1 MPSRT
6 FNPYSSAPPPPA
18 SLPDFI
24 IPGKSIQPISNADAG
39 LLIDSFLSS
48 QDGKILTLHRLA
60 DHLLGRT
67 QSTDNQEIEE
77 LEHVLEE
84 ERRREGGVLQAQPDD
99 EERGQE
105 MQVDEVQE
113 QADEGMPTIETDKK
127 KARKEERRLK
137 KEREKEKRKRDDKKG
152 NVDTAVEEKES
163 AVVEDK
169 AKKEKLHKKDS
180 GRRKEKKQKTK
191 EKH

>member
-1 MPSRT
+1 
-6 FNPYSSAPPPPA
+6 
-18 SLPDFI
+18 
-24 IPGKSIQPISNADAG
+24 
-39 LLIDSFLSS
+39 LIDSFLFS

-99 EERGQE
+99 EEGLQE
-105 MQVDEVQE
+105 MQVDEGYE
-113 QADEGMPTIETDKK
+113 RGNEGVPTIEMDKK

-137 KEREKEKRKRDDKKG
+137 KERGKEKRKRDDKEG
-152 NVDTAVEEKES
+152 EIETAGVENQS
-163 AVVEDK
+163 AVVDK
-169 AKKEKLHKKDS
+169 KAINGKLHKKDS
-180 GRRKEKKQKTK
+180 ERRKEKKPKK

>member
-1 MPSRT
+1 MPPRT

-24 IPGKSIQPISNADAG
+24 IPEKSIQPISNADAG
-39 LLIDSFLSS
+39 LLIDSFLFS

-99 EERGQE
+99 EEGLQE
-105 MQVDEVQE
+105 MQVDEGYKRG
-113 QADEGMPTIETDKK
+113 DEGVPTIEMDKK

-137 KEREKEKRKRDDKKG
+137 KERGKEKRKRDDKEG
-152 NVDTAVEEKES
+152 EIETAGVENQP
-163 AVVEDK
+163 AVVDK
-169 AKKEKLHKKDS
+169 KAINGKLHKKDS
-180 GRRKEKKQKTK
+180 ERRKEKKPKK

>member
-1 MPSRT
+1 MPPRT

-24 IPGKSIQPISNADAG
+24 IPEKSIQPISNADAG
-39 LLIDSFLSS
+39 LLIDSFLFS

-60 DHLLGRT
+60 DHVLGRT

-99 EERGQE
+99 EEGLQE
-105 MQVDEVQE
+105 MQVDEGYE
-113 QADEGMPTIETDKK
+113 RGNEGVPTIEMDKK

-137 KEREKEKRKRDDKKG
+137 KERGKEKRKRDDKEG
-152 NVDTAVEEKES
+152 EIETAGVENQS
-163 AVVEDK
+163 AVVDK
-169 AKKEKLHKKDS
+169 KAINGKLHKKDS
-180 GRRKEKKQKTK
+180 ERRKEKKPKK

>member
-18 SLPDFI
+18 SLPDFV
-24 IPGKSIQPISNADAG
+24 IPEKSIQPISNADAG

-67 QSTDNQEIEE
+67 QITDNQEVEE
-77 LEHVLEE
+77 LENALEE
-84 ERRREGGVLQAQPDD
+84 ERRREGGVIQVQPDD
-99 EERGQE
+99 EEREQEMLVDEGQE
-105 MQVDEVQE
+105 RGDKIV
-113 QADEGMPTIETDKK
+113 PTIETDKK

-137 KEREKEKRKRDDKKG
+137 KEREKEKRNRDDK
-152 NVDTAVEEKES
+152 
-163 AVVEDK
+163 EDK
-169 AKKEKLHKKDS
+169 VDMAGKEDQPDKVHEKASKERLHKKD
-180 GRRKEKKQKTK
+180 GERRKEKKQKTK

>member
-18 SLPDFI
+18 SLPDFV
-24 IPGKSIQPISNADAG
+24 IPEKSIQPISNADAG
-39 LLIDSFLSS
+39 LLIDSFLFS

-99 EERGQE
+99 EEGLQE
-105 MQVDEVQE
+105 MQI
-113 QADEGMPTIETDKK
+113 DEGYKRGDEGVPTIEMDKK

-137 KEREKEKRKRDDKKG
+137 KEREKEKLKRDDKEG
-152 NVDTAVEEKES
+152 DIEPAGVENQS
-163 AVVEDK
+163 AVVDK
-169 AKKEKLHKKDS
+169 KAINEKLHKKDS
-180 GRRKEKKQKTK
+180 ERRKEKKPKK

>member
-1 MPSRT
+1 MPPRT

-24 IPGKSIQPISNADAG
+24 IPEKSIQPISNADAG
-39 LLIDSFLSS
+39 LLIDSFLFS

-99 EERGQE
+99 EEGLQE
-105 MQVDEVQE
+105 MQVDEGYE
-113 QADEGMPTIETDKK
+113 RGNEGVPTIEMDKK

-137 KEREKEKRKRDDKKG
+137 KERGKEKRKRDDKEG
-152 NVDTAVEEKES
+152 EIETAGVENQS
-163 AVVEDK
+163 AVVDK
-169 AKKEKLHKKDS
+169 KAINGKLHKKDS
-180 GRRKEKKQKTK
+180 ERRKEKKPKK